1 MTTAETQHA
10 RSGRFGQAW
19 RGFRRWRRAR
29 PFWGGLF
36 TALAGLEIFGTTQM
50 SLGGLTF
57 QMGPTGF
64 LSWLIPVILF
74 ACGMLM
80 WFSPPQRLFYA
91 IVAAVTAV
99 YSLIGV
105 NLGGFFLGL
114 LFGMVGS
121 ALGFAWVPAKTP
133 PAIVAPD
140 EPVDETGPVD
150 GDPVDD
156 DRPELVDELLP
167 RQREEAATGPLTDAL
182 PEPRNPLREPAPTES
197 EPRAGA
203 DTTQVLPAVGRDDTP
218 GSAHRD
224 PKLYAILLVLASVSM
239 AGLLALRSEEPALA
253 APAACPTAT
262 PTKVTPSPTVSASAS
277 PTPTPTPTSDGNLLT
292 EIVDGITSL
301 FTGGDSAGGTQPS
314 PTPEPSTAAAA
325 PAVAA
330 AEPVATET
338 STGTTGATP
347 TESTT
352 TSTAPK
358 PSASS
363 SAPVKP
369 GADSST
375 CTTPAPTKP
384 KPVEAGKPLPRLAAE
399 PGQPRVAAK
408 PSKLTGSKVTM
419 SGLHFEG
426 VVDLETGDGPLKVL
440 KFTMDKAVTDD
451 FVLQAD
457 GPGSKIARY
466 ATNQLTVQGDVA
478 FYATRFV
485 GRILGIEITL
495 TPDLPFPDGIPIT
508 SPVPVTFT
516 DPVID
521 LAFVDCDTLTANT
534 EGPLKINLA

>member
-1 MTTAETQHA
+1 MTG
-10 RSGRFGQAW
+10 S
-19 RGFRRWRRAR
+19 
-29 PFWGGLF
+29 
-36 TALAGLEIFGTTQM
+36 TT
-50 SLGGLTF
+50 
-57 QMGPTGF
+57 
-64 LSWLIPVILF
+64 
-74 ACGMLM
+74 
-80 WFSPPQRLFYA
+80 
-91 IVAAVTAV
+91 
-99 YSLIGV
+99 
-105 NLGGFFLGL
+105 
-114 LFGMVGS
+114 
-121 ALGFAWVPAKTP
+121 
-133 PAIVAPD
+133 
-140 EPVDETGPVD
+140 TGP
-150 GDPVDD
+150 
-156 DRPELVDELLP
+156 RLVDELLP

-262 PTKVTPSPTVSASAS
+262 PTKVAPSPTVSASAS

-301 FTGGDSAGGTQPS
+301 FTGGDSDGGTQPS
-314 PTPEPSTAAAA
+314 PTPEPSTAATA

-352 TSTAPK
+352 TSAAPK

-375 CTTPAPTKP
+375 CITPAPTKP
-384 KPVEAGKPLPRLAAE
+384 QPVEAGKPLPRLAAE
-399 PGQPRVAAK
+399 PGQPRVAN
-408 PSKLTGSKVTM
+408 PSKLTGSQTTM
-419 SGLHFEG
+419 TALCFKGI
-426 VVDLETGDGPLKVL
+426 VDLPHGDGTLRAL

-457 GPGSKIARY
+457 GPANKTMRFV
-466 ATNQLTVQGDVA
+466 TDRLTVQGDVA
-478 FYATRFV
+478 FYATRFS
-485 GRILGIEITL
+485 GRLAGIRITL
-495 TPDLPFPDGIPIT
+495 TPDLPLPDGIPVC
-508 SPVPVTFT
+508 SPLPITFT
-516 DPVID
+516 DPVVD
-521 LAFVDCDTLTANT
+521 LAFVASNTLTAKPT
-534 EGPLKINLA
+534 LKLDLA